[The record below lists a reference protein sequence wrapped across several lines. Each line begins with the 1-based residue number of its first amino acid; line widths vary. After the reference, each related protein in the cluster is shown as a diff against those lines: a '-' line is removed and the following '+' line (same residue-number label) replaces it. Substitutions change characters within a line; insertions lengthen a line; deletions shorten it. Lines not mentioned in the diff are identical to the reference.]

1 MTLDPEAIRS
11 RADRALEWVS
21 RDPCNRDGFL
31 PLSVREHFDHDIPAL
46 LSELD
51 RLRSALHDAEYRL
64 CPRCGVELDA
74 EVAAE
79 RRGDDKE
86 GGANRA

>member
-1 MTLDPEAIRS
+1 MTLDSAHIRS
-11 RADRALEWVS
+11 RADYTLEWIR
-21 RDPCNRDGFL
+21 RDPCNSDGFL

-46 LSELD
+46 LAEID
-51 RLRSALHDAEYRL
+51 HLRSALHKAEYRP

-86 GGANRA
+86 GSKTGG